1 MSVKDAKLE
10 LLKLI
15 KAYEK
20 KGKPLWR
27 NEIDR
32 QLRLN
37 PSTFKRAIKELESEG
52 KIKTEIGPIK
62 ERVMVV
68 RERKALLFKSSHP

>member
-52 KIKTEIGPIK
+52 KIKTEMGVIK
-62 ERVMVV
+62 EEVKIT
-68 RERKALLFKSSHP
+68 RERRALLFKAGR

>member
-1 MSVKDAKLE
+1 MSVKEAKAE

-15 KAYEK
+15 KTYEK

-37 PSTFKRAIKELESEG
+37 PSTFKKAIKELESEG

-62 ERVMVV
+62 ETVTLV
-68 RERKALLFKSSHP
+68 RERQALLFKAS